1 MFTDK
6 FHPATMPSVHHIQH
20 LKLKI
25 SNSFDSVDK
34 NDNFDNDNGDN
45 CDESCIREGG
55 EHMTTAVTVS
65 ESMLPVLYSIRMA
78 VNWVKFN

>member
-25 SNSFDSVDK
+25 SNCFDSVDK
-34 NDNFDNDNGDN
+34 NDNFDNDNGDIVMN
-45 CDESCIREGG
+45 DAYEEEKNI
-55 EHMTTAVTVS
+55 
-65 ESMLPVLYSIRMA
+65 
-78 VNWVKFN
+78 